1 MSIAPNHV
9 RSVTDAPLPP
19 SKGVQLI
26 STSAAA
32 SNNGTAPI
40 IKPRP
45 ATVAAGGKKFTKPT
59 PIVSVP
65 ITDSRPN
72 GTAVDTVVSQPKVT
86 NGKNITNSR
95 PSGLTAAARAKPVRP
110 IANSLTSSNGPAT
123 PEINE
128 HSLNKNKTNE
138 GKKPATKPA
147 SPNSIKDGTK
157 PIRHRPTATP
167 LIANSIT
174 SGDGSAASAAAS
186 APETSKPTSKK
197 PSRTPTPAKS
207 RPKPT
212 ATTEDKPDSSVSEL
226 SDDVLKRPISRR
238 APLAS
243 RRSLPAHPSA
253 VNNNGS
259 VRRFGTS
266 PLDLLMLNHSA
277 RLTTD
282 LIKHA
287 ITGKKTSSCNQ
298 SGNTVTV
305 SGTVVNLHI

>member
-1 MSIAPNHV
+1 MSIATNHV

-19 SKGVQLI
+19 SKGVKLI
-26 STSAAA
+26 STTAA

-110 IANSLTSSNGPAT
+110 ISNSLTSSNGPAT
-123 PEINE
+123 LEINE
-128 HSLNKNKTNE
+128 HSRNKTNE
-138 GKKPATKPA
+138 EKKPATKPA
-147 SPNSIKDGTK
+147 GPNSIRDGTK
-157 PIRHRPTATP
+157 LIRHRLTATP

-174 SGDGSAASAAAS
+174 SDDGSAASASVAD
-186 APETSKPTSKK
+186 TSKPTGKK

-212 ATTEDKPDSSVSEL
+212 ATTEDNPDSSVSEL

-243 RRSLPAHPSA
+243 RRSLPARPSA

-305 SGTVVNLHI
+305 SGTVVNLHL

>member
-1 MSIAPNHV
+1 MSIATNHV

-19 SKGVQLI
+19 SKGVKLI
-26 STSAAA
+26 STTAA

-40 IKPRP
+40 IKLRP

-110 IANSLTSSNGPAT
+110 ISNSLTSSNGPAT
-123 PEINE
+123 LEINE
-128 HSLNKNKTNE
+128 HSRNKTNE
-138 GKKPATKPA
+138 EKKPATKPA
-147 SPNSIKDGTK
+147 GPNSIRDGTK
-157 PIRHRPTATP
+157 LIRHRLTATP

-174 SGDGSAASAAAS
+174 SDDGSAASASVAD
-186 APETSKPTSKK
+186 TS
-197 PSRTPTPAKS
+197 
-207 RPKPT
+207 KPT
-212 ATTEDKPDSSVSEL
+212 ATTEDNPDSSVSEL

-243 RRSLPAHPSA
+243 RRSLPARPSA

-305 SGTVVNLHI
+305 SGTVVNLHL